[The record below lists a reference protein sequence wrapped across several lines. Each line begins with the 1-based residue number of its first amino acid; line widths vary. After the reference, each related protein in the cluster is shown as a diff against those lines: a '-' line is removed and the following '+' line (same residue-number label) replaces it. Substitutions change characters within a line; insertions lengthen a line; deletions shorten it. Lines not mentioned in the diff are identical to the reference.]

1 MTERLDR
8 IDAQQ
13 AINTANIADLITMS
27 GNLLRVV
34 EANAA
39 AIAEL
44 RTNTE
49 ILRDN
54 TAESDNR
61 FNILIAEMRAD
72 RAAMEAEMRAK
83 SSETETLFNI
93 LIAEMRA
100 DRQALNGRIDNLEQ
114 AG

>member
-1 MTERLDR
+1 MTERLDQ
-8 IDAQQ
+8 IAAQQ
-13 AINTANIADLITMS
+13 ATNTANIADLITMS

-49 ILRDN
+49 ILRAN
-54 TAESDNR
+54 AAESDVR
-61 FNILIAEMRAD
+61 F
-72 RAAMEAEMRAK
+72 
-83 SSETETLFNI
+83 SI

-100 DRQALNGRIDNLEQ
+100 DRQALNGRIDGLE
-114 AG
+114 AS